1 MKNMELGISKSR
13 GYENLEIKGTQEFM
27 GREIP
32 VIYGGFGSGQKVV
45 LAKTIAEIHGM
56 NVGNVN
62 QRINENRNR
71 FKNSVDIIDLKTD
84 TSNVCVLGLGFT
96 KAQVGNAKNI
106 YLLSE
111 RGYAKLIKIMDSDL
125 AWEIHDKLMDEYFT
139 MREERAN
146 PYANLSP
153 ELQMLIKLEQG
164 QQVLE
169 RNQTQ
174 LIHDKL
180 MDEYFTMREERANPY
195 ANLSPELQ
203 MLIKLEQGQQ
213 VLERNQTQLDNRMT
227 ELEENACLTPGEYGM
242 LGQKINSK
250 VHSIIKERG
259 LTLSRQQRSELY
271 KSINR
276 DIKVITGVQ
285 TRSQLR
291 QKHLEPVL
299 DLIYHWEPSLATMM
313 KVNQMSL
320 AI

>member
-1 MKNMELGISKSR
+1 MKKMELGISKSR

-45 LAKTIAEIHGM
+45 LAKTVAEIHD
-56 NVGNVN
+56 VKLIHVN
-62 QRINENRNR
+62 ELINRNINR
-71 FKNSVDIIDLKTD
+71 FKSGIDLLDLKVIVQND
-84 TSNVCVLGLGFT
+84 NNLLREFGLT
-96 KAQVGNAKNI
+96 QMQISKANNI
-106 YLLSE
+106 YSLSE

-125 AWEIHDKLMDEYFT
+125 AWE
-139 MREERAN
+139 
-146 PYANLSP
+146 
-153 ELQMLIKLEQG
+153 
-164 QQVLE
+164 
-169 RNQTQ
+169 
-174 LIHDKL
+174 IHDKL

-242 LGQKINSK
+242 LGQKINNK

-259 LTLSRQQRSELY
+259 LTLNRQQRSELY

>member
-174 LIHDKL
+174 L
-180 MDEYFTMREERANPY
+180 
-195 ANLSPELQ
+195 
-203 MLIKLEQGQQ
+203 
-213 VLERNQTQLDNRMT
+213 DNRMT

>member
-1 MKNMELGISKSR
+1 MNDVKLNVSQSR
-13 GYENLEIKGTQEFM
+13 GYEGVDLIKVTTNEQGQKLVSGRELHEVLEIGTRFDNWIKRMIEYGFAE
-27 GREIP
+27 EIDFTTI
-32 VIYGGFGSGQKVV
+32 VQKWTTAQGNETSSKDYI
-45 LAKTIAEIHGM
+45 LTLDMAKHIAMVQRTEVGM
-56 NVGNVN
+56 RV
-62 QRINENRNR
+62 RNY
-71 FKNSVDIIDLKTD
+71 FIE
-84 TSNVCVLGLGFT
+84 CE
-96 KAQVGNAKNI
+96 KAV
-106 YLLSE
+106 
-111 RGYAKLIKIMDSDL
+111 
-125 AWEIHDKLMDEYFT
+125 T
-139 MREERAN
+139 N

-164 QQVLE
+164 HQVLE

-174 LIHDKL
+174 L
-180 MDEYFTMREERANPY
+180 N
-195 ANLSPELQ
+195 
-203 MLIKLEQGQQ
+203 
-213 VLERNQTQLDNRMT
+213 NRMT

-242 LGQKINSK
+242 LGQKINNK

-259 LTLSRQQRSELY
+259 LTLNRQQRSELY

-299 DLIYHWEPSLATMM
+299 DLIYHWEPSRATMM